1 MPTSLRGAER
11 SCNDRILRPFSAGEM
26 STTASYAY
34 RAARSDGVLEV
45 GVLSAES
52 REAAAR
58 SLEARGLFPVEL
70 EAEREERARRAKRI
84 SARDLALGF
93 RVLATLLEASLPMSR
108 ALAAMGDLAPP
119 SWERALPTISRS
131 VKEGSSLTTALTE
144 SEIEIPP
151 VVLGVIKAGEAG
163 SGLAVAV
170 RRAAELLEHQAA
182 MRSAIRSALAYP
194 ALLAT
199 AATASVA
206 LLVGVVLPR
215 FGAILS
221 DLGQSL
227 PATTRIVL
235 TVSTMIRAWSPAGL
249 IVLAL
254 LLVVWRSWTSS
265 EEGKKKWHEF
275 LLALPAVGEVRRSA
289 ATARTAAA
297 LSALLESG
305 VPISAALA
313 HAARAS
319 GDACLTARLMTARE
333 SIVEGRRPSD
343 ALQAE
348 GALTLT
354 AIRLTRAG
362 EETGRLSEMLSHAAS
377 LERERSESMVKGAVR
392 LLEPSLI
399 LVFGGLVALVAAALL
414 QAIYSVRPT

>member
-1 MPTSLRGAER
+1 
-11 SCNDRILRPFSAGEM
+11 M

-45 GVLSAES
+45 GVLAAES

-58 SLEARGLFPVEL
+58 SLEARGLFPVAL
-70 EAEREERARRAKRI
+70 EAEREERTRRGRRI

-93 RVLATLLEASLPMSR
+93 RVLATLLEASLPISR
-108 ALAAMGDLAPP
+108 ALGAMGELAPP
-119 SWERALPTISRS
+119 SWGKALPGISRS
-131 VKEGSSLTTALTE
+131 VKEGSSLTAALGE

-151 VVLGVIKAGEAG
+151 VILGIVKAGEAG

-235 TVSTMIRAWSPAGL
+235 TASTVVRAWSPAGL
-249 IVLAL
+249 IALAL
-254 LLVVWRSWTSS
+254 LIVVWKSWAST
-265 EEGKKKWHEF
+265 EEGKERWHEF
-275 LLALPAVGEVRRSA
+275 LLALPVVGAVRRSA
-289 ATARTAAA
+289 STARTAAA

-305 VPISAALA
+305 VPISAALV

-319 GDACLTARLMTARE
+319 GDACLTARLVAARE

-348 GALTLT
+348 EALTPT

-377 LERERSESMVKGAVR
+377 LERERSESMVRSAVR

>member
-1 MPTSLRGAER
+1 M
-11 SCNDRILRPFSAGEM
+11 SA
-26 STTASYAY
+26 TASYAY

-45 GVLSAES
+45 GVLPAES

-58 SLEARGLFPVEL
+58 SLEARGLFPVAL
-70 EAEREERARRAKRI
+70 EAEREERSRRGRRI

-108 ALAAMGDLAPP
+108 ALAAMSALAPP
-119 SWERALPTISRS
+119 SWEKALPGISRS
-131 VKEGSSLTTALTE
+131 VKEGSSLTAALAE

-151 VVLGVIKAGEAG
+151 VVLGIVKAGEAG

-227 PATTRIVL
+227 PTTTRLVL
-235 TVSTMIRAWSPAGL
+235 TASTMIRAWSPAGL
-249 IVLAL
+249 IVFGL
-254 LLVVWRSWTSS
+254 LLVVWRSWAST
-265 EEGKKKWHEF
+265 EAGREKWHEL
-275 LLALPAVGEVRRSA
+275 LLALPVMGEVRRSA

-305 VPISAALA
+305 VPISAALV

-319 GDACLTARLMTARE
+319 GDACLTTRLMTARE
-333 SIVEGRRPSD
+333 AIVEGRRPSD
-343 ALQAE
+343 ALEAAD
-348 GALTLT
+348 ALTLT
-354 AIRLTRAG
+354 SIRLVRAG
-362 EETGRLSEMLSHAAS
+362 EETGRLAEMLSHAAL
-377 LERERSESMVKGAVR
+377 LERERSESMVKSAVR

-399 LVFGGLVALVAAALL
+399 LLFGGLVALVAAALL
-414 QAIYSVRPT
+414 QAIYSVRPM

>member
-1 MPTSLRGAER
+1 
-11 SCNDRILRPFSAGEM
+11 M
-26 STTASYAY
+26 STSSSYAY

-45 GVLSAES
+45 GVLSADC

-58 SLEARGLFPVEL
+58 SLEARGLFPL
-70 EAEREERARRAKRI
+70 EVDAEREERARRGRRI
-84 SARDLALGF
+84 SSKDLALGF
-93 RVLATLLEASLPMSR
+93 RVLATLLEASLPINR
-108 ALAAMGDLAPP
+108 ALVSMGELAPP
-119 SWERALPTISRS
+119 SWEDALPAISRS
-131 VKEGSSLTTALTE
+131 VREGSSLTAAFAA
-144 SEIEIPP
+144 SDVDIPP
-151 VVLGVIKAGEAG
+151 VVLGIVKAGEAG
-163 SGLAVAV
+163 SGLALAV

-215 FGAILS
+215 FGTILS
-221 DLGQSL
+221 DLGQPL

-235 TVSTMIRAWSPAGL
+235 ATSTVVRAWSPAGL

-254 LLVVWRSWTSS
+254 AMVVLRSWVST
-265 EEGKKKWHEF
+265 EEGRMRWHAF
-275 LLALPAVGEVRRSA
+275 LLALPVVGAVRRSA
-289 ATARTAAA
+289 ATARTSAA

-305 VPISAALA
+305 VPISAALL

-319 GDACLTARLMTARE
+319 GDAWLTARLLAARE

-348 GALTLT
+348 GALTIT
-354 AIRLTRAG
+354 AVRLTRAG
-362 EETGRLSEMLSHAAS
+362 EETGRLAEMLAHAAA
-377 LERERSESMVKGAVR
+377 LERERSESMVKSAVR

-414 QAIYSVRPT
+414 QAIYSVRPM

>member
-1 MPTSLRGAER
+1 MRISLPGAGR
-11 SCNDRILRPFSAGEM
+11 WCNEKLPGTLTAGAM
-26 STTASYAY
+26 STIASYAY
-34 RAARSDGVLEV
+34 QAARSDGVLEA

-58 SLEARGLFPVEL
+58 SLEARGLFPVAV
-70 EAEREERARRAKRI
+70 EAEREERARSGKRI

-108 ALAAMGDLAPP
+108 ALAAMGDLVPP
-119 SWERALPTISRS
+119 AWEKALPTISRS
-131 VKEGSSLTTALTE
+131 VKEGSSVTAAFAG

-151 VVLGVIKAGEAG
+151 VVLGVMKAGEAG
-163 SGLAVAV
+163 GGLAVAV

-194 ALLAT
+194 ALLAI

-215 FGAILS
+215 FSAILS

-227 PATTRIVL
+227 PTTTRLVL
-235 TVSTMIRAWSPAGL
+235 TASTAIRMWSPAGL
-249 IVLAL
+249 IAL
-254 LLVVWRSWTSS
+254 TLLIVVWRSWTSS
-265 EEGKKKWHEF
+265 EGGGRRWHQL
-275 LLALPAVGEVRRSA
+275 LLALPVVGAVRRSA

-305 VPISAALA
+305 VPIPAALA

-319 GDACLTARLMTARE
+319 GDSYLTDRLMAARA

-343 ALQAE
+343 AFQAE

-362 EETGRLSEMLSHAAS
+362 EETGRLPEMLSHAAS
-377 LERERSESMVKGAVR
+377 LERERSESMVKSAVR

>member
-1 MPTSLRGAER
+1 VER
-11 SCNDRILRPFSAGEM
+11 SCNERVLRALSTGEM

-70 EAEREERARRAKRI
+70 NAEREERARKGKRI
-84 SARDLALGF
+84 SSRDLALGF
-93 RVLATLLEASLPMSR
+93 RVLATLLEASLPINR
-108 ALAAMGDLAPP
+108 ALASMGELAPP
-119 SWERALPTISRS
+119 SWERALPEISRS
-131 VKEGSSLTTALTE
+131 VKEGSSLTAALAE
-144 SEIEIPP
+144 SAMEIPP
-151 VVLGVIKAGEAG
+151 VVLGIVKAGEAG

-170 RRAAELLEHQAA
+170 RRAAELLEHHAA

-215 FGAILS
+215 FGTILS

-227 PATTRIVL
+227 PPTTRIVL
-235 TVSTMIRAWSPAGL
+235 AASTVIRAWSPAGL

-265 EEGKKKWHEF
+265 EEGRARWHEL
-275 LLALPAVGEVRRSA
+275 LLALPVVGGVRRSA

-305 VPISAALA
+305 VPISAALV

-319 GDACLTARLMTARE
+319 GDACLTERILRARE
-333 SIVEGRRPSD
+333 AIVEGRRPSD

-348 GALTLT
+348 DALTVT

-362 EETGRLSEMLSHAAS
+362 EETGRLSEMLSHAAA
-377 LERERSESMVKGAVR
+377 LERERSESMVKSAVR